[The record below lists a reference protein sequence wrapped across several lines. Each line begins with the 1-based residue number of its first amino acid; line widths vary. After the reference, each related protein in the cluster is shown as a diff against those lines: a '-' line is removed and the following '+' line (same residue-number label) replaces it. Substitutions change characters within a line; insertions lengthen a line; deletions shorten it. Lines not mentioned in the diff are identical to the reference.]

1 MGREDLCQIWYFIQN
16 LQYSCAYTP
25 HYNQERMIKLE
36 NIPMSFIFNKYKICP
51 HLKECAN
58 TYNLQ

>member
-25 HYNQERMIKLE
+25 HYNQEHMIKLE